1 MLLCLNKK
9 ISLKIFRLF
18 LVTIV
23 LNLVLACVK
32 KNSNPNDQFQKRF
45 GKEVLL
51 IKSQYGIKET
61 EKQKKIEKIDV
72 SKKINFPNDEEILQ
86 EATISNE
93 FNEQYFPFV
102 ESEQYFHQYLL
113 SGQYLNLSSENF
125 IISQINNQDEKF
137 NITYYNILYGPFIK
151 LENPFDEIKI
161 PNNKSYWLEKKI
173 YPLIP
178 QSSLKYSIIGVKDNK
193 SKQDIETS
201 IAIIATKKN
210 EQN

>member
-1 MLLCLNKK
+1 M
-9 ISLKIFRLF
+9 
-18 LVTIV
+18 
-23 LNLVLACVK
+23 LNLILACTK
-32 KNSNPNDQFQKRF
+32 KNSDSNSQFQKRF

-61 EKQKKIEKIDV
+61 EKQKKIKKIDV

-86 EATISNE
+86 ENTISNE
-93 FNEQYFPFV
+93 FNERYFPFV
-102 ESEQYFHQYLL
+102 ESEQYVHQYLL

-125 IISQINNQDEKF
+125 VVSQINNKDEKF

>member
-1 MLLCLNKK
+1 M
-9 ISLKIFRLF
+9 
-18 LVTIV
+18 
-23 LNLVLACVK
+23 LNLILACTK
-32 KNSNPNDQFQKRF
+32 KNSDSNSQFQKRF

-61 EKQKKIEKIDV
+61 EKQKKIKKIDV

-86 EATISNE
+86 ENTISNE
-93 FNEQYFPFV
+93 FNERYFPFV
-102 ESEQYFHQYLL
+102 ESEQYVHQYLL

-125 IISQINNQDEKF
+125 VVSQINNQDEKF

-161 PNNKSYWLEKKI
+161 SNNKSYWLEKKI